1 MVEKDKGDLELAA
14 MAKVKEAL
22 GGLEADSRQRVMSWA
37 IDLFSLVRATPS
49 KKGSDPTPLK
59 DGDDQDIHRQQG
71 QVFED
76 AATLF
81 TTTNPQGKGDMAL
94 VVAYWFQVIQKDAE
108 FGSQKINN
116 QLKNLGRPDSKINRT
131 FLDLMKQTPALV
143 MQTHRGGKSQQAR
156 KTYKLT
162 QAGIERVK
170 ALLAAARGGA

>member
-1 MVEKDKGDLELAA
+1 VEKDKGDLELAA

-22 GGLEADSRQRVMSWA
+22 SGLEADSRQRVISWA
-37 IDLFSLVRATPS
+37 IDLFSLVKATPS

-59 DGDDQDIHRQQG
+59 G

-81 TTTNPQGKGDMAL
+81 TTANPQGKGDMAL
-94 VVAYWFQVIQKDAE
+94 VVAYWFQVIQKDVE
-108 FGSQKINN
+108 FGSQKINS

-131 FLDLMKQTPALV
+131 FLDLMGQAPALV
-143 MQTHRGGKSQQAR
+143 MQTRRGGKAQQAR

-162 QAGIERVK
+162 QAGIDRVK
-170 ALLAAARGGA
+170 TLLAAASQGS